1 MQSSDI
7 PVFALV
13 VSFVA
18 TLLSSFSLVLH
29 WKNYRRDEG
38 KLNVKVKI
46 KEFGFEKPHLNPFEL
61 TITNMGRRPIRVD
74 SWYVRSKDGGDHKMI
89 DPKRYRLPAK
99 LEEAEEFEEIWM
111 LRHIPDYLNLDTV
124 FAVDATGKKW
134 EISKQ
139 NRKAILEYLERM
151 PKPGS

>member
-38 KLNVKVKI
+38 KLNVKVRI

-61 TITNMGRRPIRVD
+61 TITNIGRRPIKVD
-74 SWYVRSKDGGDHKMI
+74 GWYIRFKDGRERKMP
-89 DPKRYRLPAK
+89 DPSDRLATK

-139 NRKAILEYLERM
+139 NRKAILEYLKRM